1 VRTSAPALFFPRAGA
16 RNPPLALLH
25 LLSCLSAASLL
36 ALAVRTLLARRAAP
50 LLPEATAASAASG
63 DKESEVTVLLPV
75 RNEEQNVL
83 SCLDGLLAQS
93 ARPRVRVIDD
103 GSTDATAA
111 LVRGR
116 LPAFPQLT
124 LLAAGPLPEGWRG
137 KVHALEVGAA
147 GVSTPW
153 LLCTD
158 ADTRHHPETL
168 ARSLAAAAA
177 GGDVDL
183 DRRLDAVSLAGFQEA
198 VGFAENLLTPAV
210 FALLDLLLGDWR
222 AVAGAPAGPAIANGQ
237 YILVRREAWERC
249 GGFAPIRV
257 ETLDDLALVVRLRA
271 HGYRTG
277 FFRAP
282 DLLSVRMYRG
292 VRETARGW
300 RRNLGGLLGPHPW
313 KAVAVLAGLLL
324 PPLVAGAELATGHP
338 IAAGFLWAAGAA
350 ASILWRAG
358 SGHAP
363 VYGLLFPLDALTL
376 AGVLLSGVVDRR
388 RGRLANWKGRVIR
401 F

>member
-1 VRTSAPALFFPRAGA
+1 MPAG
-16 RNPPLALLH
+16 
-25 LLSCLSAASLL
+25 
-36 ALAVRTLLARRAAP
+36 
-50 LLPEATAASAASG
+50 EEG
-63 DKESEVTVLLPV
+63 EVTVLLPV
-75 RNEEQNVL
+75 RDEEENVL
-83 SCLDGLLAQS
+83 PCLDGLLAQS

-103 GSTDATAA
+103 GSTDATAE

-116 LPAFPQLT
+116 LAAFPQLT

-147 GVSTPW
+147 GVRTPW

-158 ADTRHHPETL
+158 ADTRHRPDAL
-168 ARSLAAAAA
+168 ARSLAAAVV
-177 GGDVDL
+177 GGDA
-183 DRRLDAVSLAGFQEA
+183 RLDAVSLAGFQEA
-198 VGFAENLLTPAV
+198 VGLAENLLTPAV

-222 AVAGAPAGPAIANGQ
+222 AAAGEVRGPAIANGQ
-237 YILVRREAWERC
+237 FILVRREVWEAC

-292 VRETARGW
+292 ARETARGW
-300 RRNLGGLLGPHPW
+300 RRNLGGLLGLRPGL
-313 KAVAVLAGLLL
+313 AAATLAGLLL
-324 PPLVAGAELATGHP
+324 PPLAAAAELATGHP
-338 IAAGFLWAAGAA
+338 LAAGLLWLAGAA

-363 VYGLLFPLDALTL
+363 AYGLLYPLDALTL
-376 AGVLLSGVVDRR
+376 AGVLLGGVADRR
-388 RGRLANWKGRVIR
+388 RGRLTKWKGRVIR